1 MVPPMTKPIF
11 AIKPGQF
18 ADMHDLLLAAVITLW
33 KAGLEDQAR
42 ELRQRGMDTPSWAA
56 MIKLVGEYMD
66 VEQEPCRWA

>member
-1 MVPPMTKPIF
+1 
-11 AIKPGQF
+11 
-18 ADMHDLLLAAVITLW
+18 MHDLLLAAVITLW